1 MNKQRNPVSILL
13 LNWLIKALIITIIP
27 FLIGLIDNATE
38 WENENGNINNVFVSG
53 KIWVILLTGL
63 YIVYIYMWHIMTES
77 KIKIIKQSKI

>member
-38 WENENGNINNVFVSG
+38 WENENGNIN
-53 KIWVILLTGL
+53 KIGRAHV
-63 YIVYIYMWHIMTES
+63 
-77 KIKIIKQSKI
+77 